1 MTTNRRA
8 LLVNAIANELERQ
21 YRAAGQ
27 RGDVDVDRL
36 ALAVDLA
43 LNHQSIHPD
52 DPEGDGL
59 APPELNASNDA

>member
-1 MTTNRRA
+1 MTTSRRA

-21 YRAAGQ
+21 YRAIGE
-27 RGDVDVDRL
+27 RGEVNVERL

-43 LNHQSIHPD
+43 LDHQSVHPD